1 CGALLAKW
9 GVRLL
14 VALSAANLPR
24 VDEVGINA
32 SVLAF
37 TLAVSLLTGLLF
49 GLVPAW
55 QSARLDLTDALKE
68 GGRGAA
74 GAARPHALSL
84 LVVGEVAMAIV
95 LLISAGLLV
104 NSFVRLQRVS
114 PGFDQENLLT
124 VRVDLPNPYAEPEK
138 KAVFFEQLQERV
150 AALPGVQ
157 AVGLVTELPLARQS
171 ADFSFKIEDRKSTRL
186 NSSHEWIS
194 YAVFCLKKKT
204 GHVVGELGGA
214 VQQRVGTPLQRDA
227 VVHPVESVVGRVL
240 GKGLEVVQDQ
250 NKLIVHTLDLLA

>member
-1 CGALLAKW
+1 M
-9 GVRLL
+9 
-14 VALSAANLPR
+14 ALSAANLPR
-24 VDEVGINA
+24 VDEVEVNA

-37 TLAVSLLTGLLF
+37 TLAVSLFTGLLF

-68 GGRGAA
+68 GGRGAD
-74 GAARPHALSL
+74 GATRHHALSL

-114 PGFDQENLLT
+114 PGFDEKNLLT
-124 VRVDLPNPYAEPEK
+124 VRIDLPNPYAEPEK
-138 KAVFFEQLQERV
+138 KTVFFEQLQERV

-171 ADFSFKIEDRKSTRL
+171 ADFSFKIEGRADTGQDPHADMRNVNHDYFRAMRIPLLKGRCFAAAKCMKMRKS
-186 NSSHEWIS
+186 SSS
-194 YAVFCLKKKT
+194 ATCL
-204 GHVVGELGGA
+204 HS
-214 VQQRVGTPLQRDA
+214 D
-227 VVHPVESVVGRVL
+227 SS
-240 GKGLEVVQDQ
+240 
-250 NKLIVHTLDLLA
+250 LAKIR